1 MKKQML
7 MIAMLAVGLFVS
19 AANAQVSEDMI
30 RLVGKREVTQDDLQ
44 GYSAADLRILRN
56 SIYAV
61 HGRIFKS
68 DDLKNYFSRFFW
80 YKPKF
85 ANVDSKLTPVEKKNV
100 ATIKALEDAGGV
112 PQGGGAQ
119 GGTFKDPRD
128 GKIYRVVKIGNQTWM
143 AQNLNYK
150 TGDSYCYDGDD
161 VNCIK
166 FGRLY
171 AWKAALKACPT
182 GWRLPRDKEFEM
194 LMKTV
199 GGKQDEEAE
208 GVWYDAGVK
217 LKSTIGWNEN
227 GNGDDAFGFLVLPA
241 GSRNDEGLSS
251 GMGNDAFFWSSTKIG
266 SSNAIDMYLGFDDN
280 HAYLSNYS
288 RKHAFSVRCVKD

>member
-1 MKKQML
+1 

-68 DDLKNYFSRFFW
+68 DDLKNYFSRFSW

-128 GKIYRVVKIGNQTWM
+128 GKIYRVAKIGNQTWM
-143 AQNLNYK
+143 AQNLNYDYK
-150 TGDSYCYDGDD
+150 KGKNGVFCPDD
-161 VNCIK
+161 NCDK
-166 FGRLY
+166 YGRAY
-171 AWKAALKACPT
+171 SWDIAKKVCPA
-182 GWRLPRDKEFEM
+182 GWRLPSEAEFEK
-194 LMKTV
+194 LIRAA
-199 GGKQDEEAE
+199 GGEKI
-208 GVWYDAGVK
+208 AGK
-217 LKSTIGWNEN
+217 ALKSKYGWMGAN
-227 GNGDDAFGFLVLPA
+227 GTDAFGFAGVPA
-241 GSRNDEGLSS
+241 GMYRLSGDDYEVLNGS
-251 GMGNDAFFWSSTKIG
+251 CFQDQSAFFWSSTVDYRGQALYMELDASDDGAGMAGLVEK
-266 SSNAIDMYLGFDDN
+266 FD
-280 HAYLSNYS
+280 AL
-288 RKHAFSVRCVKD
+288 SVRCVKD